1 MTTMQ
6 TRPGTE
12 MAPATTNQPGRV
24 VSIVGIALGALALW
38 LTVLAGVAGLICGVV
53 GAAKGNRL
61 GWVAIAV
68 SVVCT
73 IVGIAIWRSVLGH

>member
-1 MTTMQ
+1 MLF
-6 TRPGTE
+6 G
-12 MAPATTNQPGRV
+12 
-24 VSIVGIALGALALW
+24 L
-38 LTVLAGVAGLICGVV
+38 LAGVPGLICGVV

-73 IVGIAIWRSVLGH
+73 IVGVVIGLALLGGHH